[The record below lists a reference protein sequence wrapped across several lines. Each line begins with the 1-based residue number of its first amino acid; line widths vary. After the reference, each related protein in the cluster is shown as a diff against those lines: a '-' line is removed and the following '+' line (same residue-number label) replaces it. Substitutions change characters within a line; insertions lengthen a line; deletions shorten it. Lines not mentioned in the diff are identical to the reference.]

1 MASTLE
7 QLFGIYA
14 RQIKNLDESDDFDEF
29 VQDVLLVLSTRNSFE
44 KHDLTPGAQ
53 RRLDL
58 LDDELVKHWE
68 KLGEV
73 LPLPSPDNRRRWWW
87 FLHEGPQVREQARA
101 LAAD

>member
-1 MASTLE
+1 MVTLA
-7 QLFGIYA
+7 QLFESYKRKI
-14 RQIKNLDESDDFDEF
+14 RNLDESEDFDEF
-29 VQDVLLVLSTRNSFE
+29 VQDVLLVLSTRNAFE
-44 KHDLTPGAQ
+44 NYVLTGKEQ

-73 LPLPSPDNRRRWWW
+73 LPLPAPSDRRRWWW